1 MSGFSTR
8 NMQHYRVRTNNFV
21 ADSQDHV
28 FKCSSHVC
36 NENCGFNYGMAN
48 FIIINKLFEIL

>member
-21 ADSQDHV
+21 AESQDYV
-28 FKCSSHVC
+28 FKWSSMYAMRTVVSI
-36 NENCGFNYGMAN
+36 MVWP
-48 FIIINKLFEIL
+48 IL